1 MDEARPV
8 DLQEEL
14 RRSANALGV
23 AMHALVKR
31 LRSLYNGAGSGE
43 EEVREVRSLLDR
55 LRIMRG

>member
-1 MDEARPV
+1 M